1 MCDAASGFD
10 FSPPHAPM
18 PQTDAI
24 HPQRFGDDDV
34 VHPLWFIVRRGAGAT
49 VPILVP
55 RRNIVER
62 VTVEAAGSERLS
74 IDLRLYETTRY
85 RLKGPGG
92 ERLVWL
98 AADGRIIKATL
109 PGLHLTAIR
118 D

>member
-1 MCDAASGFD
+1 VAV
-10 FSPPHAPM
+10 
-18 PQTDAI
+18 
-24 HPQRFGDDDV
+24 DDDV
-34 VHPLWFIVRRGAGAT
+34 VHQLWFIVRRGAGAT